1 LGAEAAVNGRT
12 DDLRY
17 GDSPRRDGSTSWLT
31 PLPLWSGI
39 LAGPVAWALDLT
51 VGYAIVH
58 WTCNNQRAAVLRAIT
73 PAALLLVGLG
83 AVASYVALQRTEGD
97 EPTDGGRPRQRARFM
112 ALLGLTLCAFF
123 ALTIVALAIP
133 KWVLDVCD

>member
-1 LGAEAAVNGRT
+1 MNGRP
-12 DDLRY
+12 DDLHY
-17 GDSPRRDGSTSWLT
+17 GMSPRRDGATSWLT

-39 LAGPVAWALDLT
+39 LAGPLAWALDLT
-51 VGYAIVH
+51 VGYAIVK
-58 WTCNNQRAAVLRAIT
+58 WTCNSQRAVVLRAIT
-73 PAALLLVGLG
+73 PAALLIVGLG
-83 AVASYVALQRTEGD
+83 AIASYVALQQTKGD